1 MRFASAGPERV
12 WPRVDLAQGG
22 FSKEGKMVGTLENTM
37 KWRQHASYGLGAL
50 YAGLTG
56 LAVGWFITL
65 GTVEGLA
72 VLFG

>member
-1 MRFASAGPERV
+1 MG
-12 WPRVDLAQGG
+12 
-22 FSKEGKMVGTLENTM
+22 GTLESTAN
-37 KWRQHASYGLGAL
+37 WRQHASYGLGAF

-56 LAVGWFITL
+56 LAIGWFMTL

>member
-1 MRFASAGPERV
+1 
-12 WPRVDLAQGG
+12 
-22 FSKEGKMVGTLENTM
+22 MVGTLETTV

-50 YAGLTG
+50 YAGITG
-56 LAVGWFITL
+56 LAIGWFITL